1 MSQPDITQKLTERI
15 DDLKQRI
22 AAWGKRIRRY
32 AERSTQ
38 FNQNRLFQSDQKRLY
53 ESLERPM
60 VSETGP
66 APNQADNVAFWRGLW
81 SEPVNHNEG
90 PWREIVASQCASTTP
105 MDPVI
110 ITPDDVA
117 QAVRR
122 APNWKSP
129 GLDGLHHYWLKGA
142 CTLSKMYVL
151 IRSKKDKR
159 PNERLVEVLKDPLF
173 DELRKEK
180 PNFADK
186 ISIIQGDI
194 SEIRLGMSDEDW
206 NTVSNQ
212 VHVIFHIAA
221 NVRFDVQ
228 IKTALLMNA
237 RGTREALR
245 LGTDCKNLRSFVY
258 VSTAYTHATRDRIGM
273 VVPEQFYESPA
284 PPDAMIQMAETMS
297 DEKLDAMTPALI
309 GKWPNTYSFSKA
321 VSEEIVRTMAV
332 NLPVCV
338 IRPAIV
344 ISTYRDPIPGWLDIS
359 SAYGPSGIIIGVA
372 LGITHITYGDE
383 NIKLDIVPADMVNN
397 ATIVAAYETARRQD
411 TKTTKIYTVTSS
423 RNPILFGKMAD
434 ILLNVGEKIATTK
447 AIWYSYTKEI
457 KYKYVYIL
465 LTWLLHFIPAY
476 ILDGVCLLIGKPRMF
491 VNIYKKV
498 EKLSLALGFFTTHDW
513 IFKDDN
519 LRDLYQSISPVD
531 QKIFNFDIMS
541 VDWEEKLSFWAAGVV
556 KYLLKDDLKNKDK
569 ALRKKSM
576 FRILHYIVSVL
587 YLYVLWKLFKFC
599 IDMLLHLLM

>member
-1 MSQPDITQKLTERI
+1 MFVQLYLSYFILKI
-15 DDLKQRI
+15 KISLKQWIPFLPWIKNAI
-22 AAWGKRIRRY
+22 APGDSPIQKFYEGSVVFITGGSGFLGKLLIEKLLR
-32 AERSTQ
+32 
-38 FNQNRLFQSDQKRLY
+38 
-53 ESLERPM
+53 
-60 VSETGP
+60 
-66 APNQADNVAFWRGLW
+66 
-81 SEPVNHNEG
+81 
-90 PWREIVASQCASTTP
+90 
-105 MDPVI
+105 
-110 ITPDDVA
+110 
-117 QAVRR
+117 
-122 APNWKSP
+122 
-129 GLDGLHHYWLKGA
+129 A
-142 CTLSKMYVL
+142 CTLSKMFVL

-194 SEIRLGMSDEDW
+194 SQIRLGMSDEDW

-258 VSTAYTHATRDRIGM
+258 VSTAYTHATRDRIGTAL
-273 VVPEQFYESPA
+273 PEQFYESPA

-338 IRPAIV
+338 IRPAI
-344 ISTYRDPIPGWLDIS
+344 
-359 SAYGPSGIIIGVA
+359 GVA
-372 LGITHITYGDE
+372 LGITHITYGDG

-411 TKTTKIYTVTSS
+411 TKTTKIYTVSSS
-423 RNPILFGKMAD
+423 RNPILFGKMTD

-447 AIWYSYTKEI
+447 AIWYSYTNEI
-457 KYKYVYIL
+457 KYKYVYNL

-491 VNIYKKV
+491 VKIYKKV

-541 VDWEEKLSFWAAGVV
+541 VEWEEKLSFWAAGVV